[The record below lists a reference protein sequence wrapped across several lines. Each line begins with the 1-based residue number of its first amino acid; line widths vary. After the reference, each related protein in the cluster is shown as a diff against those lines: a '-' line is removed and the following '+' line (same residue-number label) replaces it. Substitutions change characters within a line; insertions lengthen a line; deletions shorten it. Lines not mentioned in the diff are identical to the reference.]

1 MTALNAK
8 MLDRT
13 CIWMHVSSK
22 CALGCELRGIYGAQE
37 LHELVTD
44 QVGGFVLH
52 PVADIVEFEPATRKA
67 GAHSVQAKRIKFSQ
81 PVCLLIFSASR
92 RPTRSP
98 AVCSGV
104 YKVASP
110 GAELRP

>member
-1 MTALNAK
+1 MYRTEFYDGFECQ

-52 PVADIVEFEPATRKA
+52 PVAHIVEFKPAHETSEGRRAFGPRYADKVLSTRLP
-67 GAHSVQAKRIKFSQ
+67 F
-81 PVCLLIFSASR
+81 
-92 RPTRSP
+92 
-98 AVCSGV
+98 
-104 YKVASP
+104 
-110 GAELRP
+110 LR

>member
-44 QVGGFVLH
+44 QVQVGGFVLH
-52 PVADIVEFEPATRKA
+52 PVADIVEFEPAHETRKA
-67 GAHSVQAKRIKFSQ
+67 GAHLVQAKS
-81 PVCLLIFSASR
+81 
-92 RPTRSP
+92 PT
-98 AVCSGV
+98 
-104 YKVASP
+104 
-110 GAELRP
+110 